1 MYKLDR
7 FIGGHGAIQI
17 TTVGA
22 GTIGVGMS
30 VGITGAGTIGAG
42 MSVGTTGAFGI
53 LFIMIHGFLLIGV
66 VISFTDPIEVEMLP
80 TSTAIEIQ
88 EREMLDIHPQV

>member
-1 MYKLDR
+1 MYKQDR
-7 FIGGHGAIQI
+7 FIGGHGAIHT

-22 GTIGVGMS
+22 GIIGVGMS
-30 VGITGAGTIGAG
+30 AGTTGAGTIGAG

-80 TSTAIEIQ
+80 ISTAIEIQ

>member
-7 FIGGHGAIQI
+7 FIGGHGAIHT

-30 VGITGAGTIGAG
+30 VGTTGAGTIGAG
-42 MSVGTTGAFGI
+42 M
-53 LFIMIHGFLLIGV
+53 
-66 VISFTDPIEVEMLP
+66 
-80 TSTAIEIQ
+80 
-88 EREMLDIHPQV
+88 